1 MNQYANQQQSKVQ
14 QIFNYQLSN
23 QQEKTF
29 RQLYSQSLQDCSKQL
44 TYFDN
49 ASQNC
54 GLCMPY
60 CKICGDSSSCLQ
72 CEQQS
77 YYDRSINKCVKKC
90 QNSQYQQ
97 DYFEVCISCQV
108 ENCDICKFEGQSCQQ
123 CKQGW
128 QLSSDKKFCLKSECM
143 AKSYSFY
150 NPETDSCTTNCPESY
165 DLKSRT
171 CIKLK
176 QFSKINTLASKNKI
190 KSEGFIKYVFYF
202 DQISIAVT
210 LDSKYAVIYSYPQLI
225 PINYITCLN
234 TYQGAIKNNQNLFL
248 ISEDN
253 VQKIDLLQQN
263 IEIVYQFK
271 SNQFSYSQTKLILY
285 LNPQIV
291 IYSFSTGQ
299 EKTYKIKNNFSVD
312 FSPSNLNSFEANN
325 NGDSPNIPDSP
336 QQNEI
341 SRLTQIAYDDQGC
354 EFIQKTD
361 QYLITPS
368 LQNLNL
374 IEIDYLSESL
384 VRQQNNIDL
393 FQNAN
398 SPQFYESSDST
409 LLFYLDESNTTSI
422 YYLDKNMLIETSTTA
437 DSNIQVLSVY
447 QFDGKTRFIAIKP
460 SIYNGTYQ
468 SAVVC
473 ANLTLDGT
481 TNQYQF
487 EYDMPHFA
495 QLTSQIIEYIITEDK
510 NYLIIANAQGY
521 EIINISPQLSMEA
534 TNSSQNQIYLFPHI
548 NNDQFS
554 HSKFLSSNQS
564 LYYQISNNII
574 KIYQLNFEVKGFSL
588 SSLKQINLNSLSY
601 SDFSMNF
608 NQVQKVDNKTLM
620 VSYKNQLQLM
630 YFAEQGSNQIISYS
644 SFTDQDSSYQMN
656 GIFRVFYS
664 EDTNFMAIVYV
675 SGFRIIKVSNQM
687 VLYEKNLKT
696 QIMQA
701 EILFQQLV
709 LVYQYNKNYNFVIV
723 DLLKLKMYQYQI
735 QSGNIY
741 ISLNKYEN
749 PLRIYLSIYYS
760 NTITLFCISKQKTDI
775 FLINSSPQMN
785 QLNQDKIIQVYQDTL
800 FVNTIEYY
808 ILVFSYDLVNSQLTQ
823 IDNVYSSDCF
833 SLINSNNL
841 VVTALCSKKP
851 KSILFNRANKQ
862 NQQIGLSKKGSGNN
876 IAIKTYFSLKYNKAV
891 LEPPKNIRGQ
901 FKVRVLDLTSY
912 SLQEL
917 NYLNLLSANQDNFL
931 ISYEY
936 IQTFFSFS
944 DISII
949 KLYFPQF
956 SSLSSNTDII
966 PIQDQA
972 YFLIQ
977 NITNLQLYLFNIQ
990 NQQATQVFLKS
1001 SSENQI
1007 SIIQSSQAVLYFQ
1020 NSLVSNYIL
1029 GSNNFQILYSDNS
1042 EYPEAQ
1048 SQYLQDLFLYGKNA
1062 QDQYEVVDFQFNQ
1075 IYLFSDQSQINY
1087 IQELDAFISINQDNQ
1102 AFVLV
1107 LYDSTILAI
1116 TSNTE
1121 LVVYDFII
1129 NQQIKYLS
1137 SSFKCNLYSNFSSD
1151 IYCLEN
1157 NNILKKF
1164 DQQLL
1169 DFVKIANQPNI
1180 QIEVNEFYALSQ
1192 QILAFISF
1200 QGKMVLMN
1208 PQTQQ
1213 VSDVISSLQQIDKI
1227 NQFTYSNVRDVQH
1240 LYSDLFAFTLY
1251 NDIVL
1256 VKLNSQSSRVVETF
1270 RCYDISLSDLAF
1282 DHFNE
1287 INILLSKHYAVSDQF
1302 QYYTSF
1308 YGQNIGSNP
1317 KYIGIT
1323 NRPQLESL
1331 QIAQKY
1337 HIDNIASGNYL
1348 DQKLYL
1354 NFIDEEDNP
1363 FNFIGSD
1370 TYYDRSQFYFY
1381 LNFQNNSQI
1390 IIQEGITA
1398 ILNQTIGMFELNFQS
1413 FYKESQNQTIYII
1426 SNQFQQGDYLQI
1438 PLNLSYRN
1446 CVVGEIIQQNNQFI
1460 QCDQCVQGR
1469 YSLKIPDMQKDVNQL
1484 QCISCPEQ
1492 AYFCQ
1497 GSEIKLKNGYW
1508 RENNQTDQ
1516 IYTCILESCAF
1527 DNPDSKQGCIT
1538 GYIGAL
1544 CNSCDSKQR
1553 VWGEQYGFKNM
1564 KCYPCSE
1571 QLNQISYVCFFI
1583 LFYVFYTT
1591 MSQQKIIASKIKS
1604 IKLNIFK
1611 QIGLLITSSLSSSG
1625 NEASLLYKIFINYIQ
1640 ILSCSSNFGVFNQH
1654 ILTTPVNL
1662 FGDPINMT
1670 VSTFDCLFKMSDKY
1684 PIWLNRISKML
1695 IQSLICIKIG
1705 SKYYLT
1711 SDYSQECYDYY
1722 HLLYS
1727 LTAII
1732 PLIIIFCFLIPY
1744 FLFSKLKYL
1753 QKRDSQH
1760 RLIYSKVGSIMTYGF
1775 LYTGYKTMFGEINL
1789 QKDIQNKIT
1798 NKIKTYILKAKKK
1811 FPNFLRLIR
1820 IRQTKFKTLKTEML
1834 TTEKNIKNNNLEEKN
1849 LIQNFESQEIR
1860 SQIPSSSLLLNL
1872 KSLQKDG
1879 KAKNSSLFS
1888 QFSPQKQKL
1897 MNEDISKQNQI
1908 DFNNLKVESK
1918 ENQQITCDLLSPLSN
1933 NKKSSATEAPNQL
1946 ENSNE
1951 SGFVIENE
1959 IYSVQIGQHF
1969 IFDNIIAS
1977 NKFQQT
1983 KKDEKS
1989 MEAE

>member
-510 NYLIIANAQGY
+510 NYLIIANAQ
-521 EIINISPQLSMEA
+521 
-534 TNSSQNQIYLFPHI
+534 
-548 NNDQFS
+548 
-554 HSKFLSSNQS
+554 
-564 LYYQISNNII
+564 
-574 KIYQLNFEVKGFSL
+574 
-588 SSLKQINLNSLSY
+588 
-601 SDFSMNF
+601 
-608 NQVQKVDNKTLM
+608 VQKVDNKTLM

-709 LVYQYNKNYNFVIV
+709 L
-723 DLLKLKMYQYQI
+723 
-735 QSGNIY
+735 
-741 ISLNKYEN
+741 
-749 PLRIYLSIYYS
+749 
-760 NTITLFCISKQKTDI
+760 
-775 FLINSSPQMN
+775 
-785 QLNQDKIIQVYQDTL
+785 
-800 FVNTIEYY
+800 
-808 ILVFSYDLVNSQLTQ
+808 
-823 IDNVYSSDCF
+823 
-833 SLINSNNL
+833 
-841 VVTALCSKKP
+841 
-851 KSILFNRANKQ
+851 
-862 NQQIGLSKKGSGNN
+862 
-876 IAIKTYFSLKYNKAV
+876 
-891 LEPPKNIRGQ
+891 
-901 FKVRVLDLTSY
+901 
-912 SLQEL
+912 
-917 NYLNLLSANQDNFL
+917 
-931 ISYEY
+931 
-936 IQTFFSFS
+936 
-944 DISII
+944 
-949 KLYFPQF
+949 
-956 SSLSSNTDII
+956 
-966 PIQDQA
+966 
-972 YFLIQ
+972 
-977 NITNLQLYLFNIQ
+977 LQLYLFNIQ

-1684 PIWLNRISKML
+1684 PIWLNRISK
-1695 IQSLICIKIG
+1695 
-1705 SKYYLT
+1705 
-1711 SDYSQECYDYY
+1711 
-1722 HLLYS
+1722 
-1727 LTAII
+1727 
-1732 PLIIIFCFLIPY
+1732 
-1744 FLFSKLKYL
+1744 
-1753 QKRDSQH
+1753 
-1760 RLIYSKVGSIMTYGF
+1760 
-1775 LYTGYKTMFGEINL
+1775 
-1789 QKDIQNKIT
+1789 
-1798 NKIKTYILKAKKK
+1798 
-1811 FPNFLRLIR
+1811 
-1820 IRQTKFKTLKTEML
+1820 
-1834 TTEKNIKNNNLEEKN
+1834 
-1849 LIQNFESQEIR
+1849 
-1860 SQIPSSSLLLNL
+1860 
-1872 KSLQKDG
+1872 
-1879 KAKNSSLFS
+1879 
-1888 QFSPQKQKL
+1888 
-1897 MNEDISKQNQI
+1897 
-1908 DFNNLKVESK
+1908 